1 MHWLIPALLAPAF
14 YTLVNFFDKYLVVK
28 VLADYRGLPIFT
40 GLAALIA
47 GYVFMIMSGFSIPP
61 AADIVLIL
69 ISGCLMLFGLA
80 SYYQALTIAET
91 TEVII
96 LMKMIPLFTLI
107 LSLIFLGQTLNLSQL
122 IGFLLILVGTLLIS
136 LQKNTTNFKVSK
148 TFYLMALSSFL
159 FASAYVIFAYVS
171 REVTFQQ
178 SVAFESWGVFLGSM
192 ILAAFSSG
200 TRQGFLM
207 SLKSLNYQR
216 LSIIFLNEGMFVIA
230 KYFTFLAVSL
240 GPVAL
245 VSVLEGMQL
254 FYGLILGIVLTLLIP
269 KVFQESVGR
278 SAFFRKVAI
287 SSLIFLGIYLS
298 V

>member
-47 GYVFMIMSGFSIPP
+47 GYVFMIISGFSIPP
-61 AADIVLIL
+61 AGDIVLIL

-216 LSIIFLNEGMFVIA
+216 LSIIFLNEGMFVVA